1 MKCQFCQKEIN
12 NPGGLKKH
20 EKGCLQNPQ
29 RIIYRSNFLDYNQK
43 VRDKEII
50 HKNQYTLARERGE
63 EWEMPE
69 EAIKKWKEKYTGFSH
84 SAQTKEK
91 LSLSRA
97 KTIEE
102 LGVGGFKNIKWY
114 RISNIQN
121 EEFIVRGLWEL
132 SVANLLNE
140 EKILW
145 IRKIYIKYKDL
156 ENINRIYTPDF
167 YLPDYDLYIEVKGFF
182 SSKDKQKLEF
192 VLEQNDIDLIII
204 DSKIIQDR
212 EAILKLIT

>member
-20 EKGCLQNPQ
+20 EKGCLKNPQ
-29 RIIYRSNFLDYNQK
+29 RVIYRSNFLDYNQK

-63 EWEMPE
+63 EWKMPE

-121 EEFIVRGLWEL
+121 EEFIVRGSWEL
-132 SVANLLNE
+132 SMANLLNK

-145 IRKIYIKYKDL
+145 IRKIYIKYKDS
-156 ENINRIYTPDF
+156 NNVNRIYTPDF

-204 DSKIIQDR
+204 DSKIIQNR
-212 EAILKLIT
+212 EAILRLIK